1 MNAQH
6 RFHVPSETVA
16 AALRV
21 AVADIDSICGF
32 EAAPRAGRLGI
43 GPKLA
48 QGKTVLPR
56 PVTPATADSLQRAR
70 DRMKPALAAA
80 ALTKTDARVQA
91 SRARVKAVLDA
102 NGVTLPKIALFGF
115 RAAKSADAMAKAQKL
130 RAAAP
135 QAPAQSAALRAAV
148 CGTPVAKPSLLRRV
162 LQNTLPA
169 HQPVGTAAA
178 AI

>member
-1 MNAQH
+1 MNAKH
-6 RFHVPSETVA
+6 SFHVPSETVA
-16 AALRV
+16 AGLRV
-21 AVADIDSICGF
+21 AGADIDSICGF

-48 QGKTVLPR
+48 QGKAMLPR

-70 DRMKPALAAA
+70 DRMKPVLAAA

-102 NGVTLPKIALFGF
+102 NGVTLPKVALFGF
-115 RAAKSADAMAKAQKL
+115 RAAKSADAVAKAQKL
-130 RAAAP
+130 RAVTP
-135 QAPAQSAALRAAV
+135 QSPAQSAALRAAV
-148 CGTPVAKPSLLRRV
+148 CGTAPVKPSLLRRV

-169 HQPVGTAAA
+169 HQSVGTAAA

>member
-21 AVADIDSICGF
+21 ALADIDSICGF

-43 GPKLA
+43 GPKLV
-48 QGKTVLPR
+48 QGKAMLPR

-80 ALTKTDARVQA
+80 AQPETDARVQA

-102 NGVTLPKIALFGF
+102 NGVTLPKVALFGF
-115 RAAKSADAMAKAQKL
+115 RAPKSADTIAKVQKL

-148 CGTPVAKPSLLRRV
+148 CGTAAAKPGLLRRV

-169 HQPVGTAAA
+169 QQPVGSAAA
-178 AI
+178 AF

>member
-6 RFHVPSETVA
+6 CFHVPSETVA

-32 EAAPRAGRLGI
+32 DAAPRAGRLGI

-48 QGKTVLPR
+48 HGKAIQPR
-56 PVTPATADSLQRAR
+56 PVTPATADRLQRAR
-70 DRMKPALAAA
+70 DRMKPAVAT
-80 ALTKTDARVQA
+80 LTKTDARVQA
-91 SRARVKAVLDA
+91 SRTRVKAVLDA
-102 NGVTLPKIALFGF
+102 NGVTLPKVALFGL
-115 RAAKSADAMAKAQKL
+115 RPAKSAQAMAKAQKL
-130 RAAAP
+130 HAAAP
-135 QAPAQSAALRAAV
+135 QEPAQSADLRAVV
-148 CGTPVAKPSLLRRV
+148 CGTTRAKPGLLRRV

-169 HQPVGTAAA
+169 HQQVGTAAA